1 MDFNQVQ
8 IQKVENGFI
17 VSTVK
22 IIFGQQQPE
31 QAVSVFKTFDEVI
44 NYINP
49 SKVKLDVVS

>member
-22 IIFGQQQPE
+22 LIFGQPQPE
-31 QAVSVFKTFDEVI
+31 QAVHVFKTFDDVI
-44 NYINP
+44 NYVNP
-49 SKVKLDVVS
+49 QKVKLESVS